1 LSSRN
6 NIRAAVHCGGKP
18 RCILSVKERTNGD
31 LLLDIKGRQLAH
43 PTGLPFVR
51 PDQWRGDP
59 IREYRYS
66 VHMSPAST
74 TGINTIKLHHILRN
88 GKAITGVQY
97 TAAIKQTNN
106 FSPIYARQCSALSDA
121 YYDIK
126 TDELFDLVDKFDS
139 DAFVLV
145 FGVFIASSGRTFLSH
160 LSADIALQ
168 QITLKEFSILLM
180 RSFLTVPSHDAS
192 SFEHCVTK
200 PGEGQ
205 TRGHDENACFAI
217 FRDARSRLRERFIE
231 RLNGEPEMAPAMPIL
246 RASEYVRAADK
257 TTVEYRAWLRSL
269 KAQGLV

>member
-1 LSSRN
+1 MSSRN
-6 NIRAAVHCGGKP
+6 NIRIAVVCGDKP
-18 RCILSVKERTNGD
+18 RCILSVKERRNGD

-43 PTGLPFVR
+43 PIGLPFVR

-66 VHMSPAST
+66 VHMSPASM

-88 GKAITGVQY
+88 GKAITAVQY

-106 FSPIYARQCSALSDA
+106 FSPIYVRQCSALSDA

-126 TDELFDLVDKFDS
+126 AGERFDIVDKFDS

-145 FGVFIASSGRTFLSH
+145 FGAFIASAGRTFLSH
-160 LSADIALQ
+160 PSPDIALR
-168 QITLKEFSILLM
+168 QITFREFSLLLM
-180 RSFLTVPSHDAS
+180 WSFLTVPSHDAS
-192 SFEHCVTK
+192 SFEHFVTK
-200 PGEGQ
+200 PCEAQ
-205 TRGHDENACFAI
+205 THGHDENACIAI

-231 RLNGEPEMAPAMPIL
+231 RLNTEPEMAPAMPIL
-246 RASEYVRAADK
+246 RASDYVRAADK

-269 KAQGLV
+269 RAQGLV